1 MQKEAW
7 GQRFVLKN
15 GNQGLESKSNST
27 AVKKSL
33 ASKKGNKG
41 LELRRNIWVQR
52 KQIKFNNC
60 EEIFGFKEMKS
71 RSGAAK
77 KSWVGPTSSN

>member
-7 GQRFVLKN
+7 GLGGRFVLKK

-33 ASKKGNKG
+33 ASKKGNKD
-41 LELRRNIWVQR
+41 LELQRNLLGSK
-52 KQIKFNNC
+52 KQIKFNSC
-60 EEIFGFKEMKS
+60 EEIFGFRERK
-71 RSGAAK
+71 
-77 KSWVGPTSSN
+77 